1 MKLLVTTVAAVM
13 SFVSAFGQSGS
24 SSLSGTYKLHLPC
37 TGCDSIV
44 KTLKLESNSSGLS
57 GTYSLTMAGYIDSIK
72 DVRHRY
78 SGKWYMLENEGDAKK
93 ENVKIMVL
101 DILGR
106 LETYPLFLV
115 QSDGNLRELKQQNP
129 ERFPY
134 SVVKK
139 EGRLY
144 VSKKGGHLLALD
156 KATSYRDNPFYHV
169 YTKKK

>member
-1 MKLLVTTVAAVM
+1 MKLLVTTGIAVM
-13 SFVSAFGQSGS
+13 SFVSAFGQAGN
-24 SSLSGTYKLHLPC
+24 SSLAGTYKLHLPC

-44 KTLKLESNSSGLS
+44 KTLKLESKPGNQS
-57 GTYSLTMAGYIDSIK
+57 GTFSITMAGYLDSVK

-78 SGKWYMLENEGDAKK
+78 NGKWFALENEGDAKS
-93 ENVKIMVL
+93 ENVRIIVL

-129 ERFPY
+129 ERFPEA
-134 SVVKK
+134 VVKK
-139 EGRLY
+139 EGRVY
-144 VSKKGGHLLALD
+144 VAKKGGHMLALD
-156 KATSYRDNPFYHV
+156 KATRYRDNPFYHI